1 MSLTFIR
8 LGEWL
13 VVVVQP
19 GTVDTDQT
27 ILQQIPN
34 WVPSGPAPPTIT
46 NNKVFPRLSTQVAIL
61 HLNNLHQIRPQL
73 LIIKYTPGSVPN

>member
-1 MSLTFIR
+1 M
-8 LGEWL
+8 
-13 VVVVQP
+13 VVVQP

-46 NNKVFPRLSTQVAIL
+46 NNKVFPRLRPQVAIL
-61 HLNNLHQIRPQL
+61 LAL
-73 LIIKYTPGSVPN
+73 K